1 MDTLQKN
8 VCVDQKMFFL
18 TSHPALAPD
27 VQVQSEHCL
36 GLQARTKQF
45 QPRLDS
51 IRQEDIQAQTG
62 HPSADQTYCHVRS
75 DQLRQSDRTSEVRL
89 ASHSPS
95 ADIQVQIGRSS
106 SGRIVLLTWRHRAHH
121 LRPDNIQTQAGHPS
135 SGWKLS
141 GCTISHQRIADQ
153 TLQFRPDRFR
163 LDGHPGSDW
172 RGTAPDQTSKVR
184 LDTSTQPKHSSSDC
198 ADTAMVRQTQ
208 P

>member
-1 MDTLQKN
+1 M
-8 VCVDQKMFFL
+8 
-18 TSHPALAPD
+18 APD
-27 VQVQSEHCL
+27 IQVQSEHCL

-106 SGRIVLLTWRHRAHH
+106 SGRKVLLTWRHRAHH

-141 GCTISHQRIADQ
+141 SCTISQQRIADQ
-153 TLQFRPDRFR
+153 TRQLR
-163 LDGHPGSDW
+163 LD
-172 RGTAPDQTSKVR
+172 RLR
-184 LDTSTQPKHSSSDC
+184 LDIQARTGEALPQTKHPRSDRTPQLSQSIPAQIAQAQHC
-198 ADTAMVRQTQ
+198 SDSHSLRLEIQLH
-208 P
+208 PNSN